1 MMKSYYTKT
10 DVPFIFN
17 NSCTFFLNELWEKN
31 RFIGKIYFQI
41 ITDNKLENVD
51 MVKIYDYLFIYKEF
65 NAWTSINIIKK
76 YSINNFVIYE
86 KNVCLFLWQ
95 LKLMVSY
102 FNIHYI
108 ENKFANVVK
117 YKNYLDDGG
126 FDIEY
131 KLYFDKNFDKL

>member
-1 MMKSYYTKT
+1 MKSYYTKT
-10 DVPFIFN
+10 DTPFIFN
-17 NSCTFFLNELWEKN
+17 NSCTFFLDELYKKN

-41 ITDNKLENVD
+41 IMDNKLENVD

-65 NAWTSINIIKK
+65 NTWTSINIIKK
-76 YSINNFVIYE
+76 YIISDFVIYE

-95 LKLMVSY
+95 FKLMVDY
-102 FNIHYI
+102 FNTHYI

-117 YKNYLDDGG
+117 YKNYLNDSG

-131 KLYFDKNFDKL
+131 KLYFNKNFDKF